1 MTATL
6 FLLQQAMGQHVL
18 DGAKQD
24 RPIQAIAYD
33 SKTVTAGTLFF
44 CKGKNFKKEYLEE
57 ALQRGA
63 VAYVAEE
70 DFRVNAD
77 RILVDNM
84 RHVLASCA
92 RLFYGNPQDSLRL
105 FAITGTKGK
114 TSTAWYLRTILNA
127 YYEKRNLPPVGFLS
141 SISMFDGKEEEPST
155 LTTPE
160 PFELYAL
167 LARCVANGIQDV
179 VMEVSSQ
186 ALKYERTAGL
196 HFALAAFLNISPDH
210 VSPIEHPS
218 FADYFQ
224 SKLSLFSQADEALIN
239 LESDHLDEI
248 ERAASSCRKIY
259 HVGIKDQDHADM
271 TATALPEN
279 EGIAFTLHANG
290 KSVML
295 SLPEI
300 GPYAMQNALVAAAM
314 AQVAGVDLSEVP
326 SALDGTHV
334 PGRMDVLR
342 SADGC
347 ITVIVDLAHNGVSF
361 EAIFSAVKK
370 QYPKHE
376 VIAVFGSAGGKGLNR
391 RQDLGRIADR
401 YADRILLT
409 MEDPNFEP
417 LSAIYHDIQEAI
429 VHTPLE
435 TVDDRGQAIARAMT
449 YANEHVREGGKCV
462 LLLLGKGNEPE
473 MRIEGVAYPFEGDL
487 SLVRPLL
494 TAYDKTSAEDP
505 NFPAL

>member
-1 MTATL
+1 MTVTL
-6 FLLQQAMGQHVL
+6 FSLQQAMGEHVL
-18 DGAKQD
+18 EGAQKD

-33 SKTVTAGTLFF
+33 SKKVTAGTLFF
-44 CKGKNFKKEYLEE
+44 CKGKNFKKAYLEE
-57 ALQRGA
+57 ALHRGA
-63 VAYVAEE
+63 VAYVSEQAYQV
-70 DFRVNAD
+70 DAD
-77 RILVDNM
+77 CILVDNM
-84 RHVLASCA
+84 RHVLAPCA
-92 RLFYGNPQDSLRL
+92 RLFYGNPQDALRL

-127 YYEKRNLPPVGFLS
+127 HYVKRNLPPVGFMS
-141 SISMFDGKEEEPST
+141 SISMFDGTDEQSSV

-167 LARCVANGIQDV
+167 LARCVANGLHDV

-218 FADYFQ
+218 FTDYFQ

-239 LESDHLDEI
+239 LESDHLAEI
-248 ERAASSCRKIY
+248 ESAASSCRKIY
-259 HVGIKDQDHADM
+259 HVGVHDQSNADM
-271 TATALPEN
+271 TATLLPSE
-279 EGIAFTLHANG
+279 EGIAFSLQAKDETVTLH
-290 KSVML
+290 
-295 SLPEI
+295 LPEI

-314 AQVAGVDLSEVP
+314 AGTVGVDLSEVP
-326 SALDGTHV
+326 SALDGMHV

-342 SADGC
+342 SMDGR

-370 QYPKHE
+370 QYHKHE

-391 RQDLGRIADR
+391 RKDLGRIADR

-417 LSAIYHDIQEAI
+417 LPAIYHDIQEAI
-429 VHTPLE
+429 VHTPVE
-435 TVDDRGQAIARAMT
+435 TVDDRREAIARAMT
-449 YANEHVREGGKCV
+449 YATEQVRKDKKCV
-462 LLLLGKGNEPE
+462 LLLLGKGNEPK
-473 MRIEGVAYPFEGDL
+473 MRIDGVAYPFEGDL
-487 SLVRPLL
+487 SIVRPLL
-494 TAYDKTSAEDP
+494 NAYDKTSAKDP

>member
-6 FLLQQAMGQHVL
+6 FSLQQAMGQHVL

-33 SKTVTAGTLFF
+33 SKTVTTGTLFF
-44 CKGKNFKKEYLEE
+44 CKGKNFKKAYLEE

-70 DFRVNAD
+70 DFRVNAE

-84 RHVLASCA
+84 RHVLAPCA

-141 SISMFDGKEEEPST
+141 SISMFDGKEEVPST

-167 LARCVANGIQDV
+167 LGRCVANGIKDV

-271 TATALPEN
+271 TATTLPEN

-370 QYPKHE
+370 LYPKHE

-417 LSAIYHDIQEAI
+417 LPAIYHDIQEAI
-429 VHTPLE
+429 VHTPVE

-449 YANEHVREGGKCV
+449 YASEHVREGGKCV

-494 TAYDKTSAEDP
+494 SAYDKTSAEDP
-505 NFPAL
+505 NFPVL